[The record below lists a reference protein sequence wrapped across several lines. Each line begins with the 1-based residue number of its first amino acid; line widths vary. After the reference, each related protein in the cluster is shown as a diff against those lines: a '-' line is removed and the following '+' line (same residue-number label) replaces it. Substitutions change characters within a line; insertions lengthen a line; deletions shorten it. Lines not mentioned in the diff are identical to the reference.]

1 MQIKKKKPSLVQY
14 RQRDDKFAI
23 DAFSG
28 AISVA
33 DTLDYGTLVKFTR
46 HHGHRHL
53 GRFADGLQRQLAA
66 VQAVALHE
74 NSPPAA
80 AKIVFAIDSETG
92 ERAQL
97 KSTPLGRKRRPRR
110 LMHSSDPQGSVK
122 HSSISVPRVESNK
135 VIQSSGDVYITIYK
149 LIYRRSRYLFPR
161 SQPSRCNCRSPADGG
176 KCRDCRR

>member
-1 MQIKKKKPSLVQY
+1 MQIKKKKELMVQY
-14 RQRDDKFAI
+14 RLRDDRFAI
-23 DAFSG
+23 DAFIG

-92 ERAQL
+92 GQVAL
-97 KSTPLGRKRRPRR
+97 KSTPLGRQRRQRR
-110 LMHSSDPQGSVK
+110 LMHSPDPQSSVK